1 MDRKKPSKITA
12 LLDSSEFG
20 RFEADARLPF
30 FTRILLCLTTVFV
43 FSWVAL
49 TAAQPAR
56 QFRAGAATSNITPWL
71 GISSNGGMQDRAPQH
86 VHDELHARAVVLDDG
101 RTRLALVTVDSCVVP
116 RQIFDVAKKL
126 VHQYTGLPIENMLM
140 SATHTHT
147 AATATA
153 VFASE
158 ADAEYLS
165 FLTRK
170 IADSVR
176 IALNNLEPARIGWGV
191 GRVPQHV
198 FNRRWKIKPGT
209 IPPNP
214 FGGIDQVRMNPPAG
228 SPDLIEPAGPTDPDL
243 TVISVRA
250 LDGRAIALLANY
262 SLHYVG
268 AGHFSADY
276 FGAFA
281 DRIQQ
286 LLGADRQDPPF
297 VGILSNGTSGNINNI
312 DFRRKR
318 PADPPFSKMKA
329 VANDVAAEALRVSS
343 SIRYQDWVPLAVR
356 QTEIELGVRRPT
368 AEELD
373 RARRIM
379 VQAQGPTMQTVEE
392 IYARESV
399 LIGEYPAKVP
409 VILQALRIGDLGVAA
424 IPCEV
429 FVEIGLEIKKRSPFV
444 TTFTTSLANG
454 YNGYLPTPEHHRLG
468 GYETWRARSSY
479 LEVDASPKIVE
490 QLLELLQQLKNQ
502 SPVASRQSPA
512 VPRP

>member
-1 MDRKKPSKITA
+1 MHTTLNRSIEP
-12 LLDSSEFG
+12 
-20 RFEADARLPF
+20 RWPF
-30 FTRILLCLTTVFV
+30 FTGILLCLTTVLV
-43 FSWVAL
+43 FSWTVL
-49 TAAQPAR
+49 SAAQPAR

-71 GISSNGGMQDRAPQH
+71 GISSNGGMANRVPQH
-86 VHDELHARAVVLDDG
+86 VHDELHARALVLDDG
-101 RTRLALVTVDSCVVP
+101 QTRLALVTVDNCVVP
-116 RQIFDVAKKL
+116 RQVFDGAKKL
-126 VHQYTGLPIENMLM
+126 VHQHTGLPIENMLM

-153 VFASE
+153 VFESE
-158 ADAEYLS
+158 PDTEYVL

-176 IALNNLEPARIGWGV
+176 MALNNLEPARVGFGV
-191 GRVPQHV
+191 GQVPQHV
-198 FNRRWKIKPGT
+198 FNRRWKMKPGT
-209 IPPNP
+209 FPPNP
-214 FGGIDQVRMNPPAG
+214 FGGIDQVKTNPPTG

-243 TVISVRA
+243 AVISVRA
-250 LDGRAIALLANY
+250 LDGRPIALLANY

-286 LLGADRQDPPF
+286 LVGADRQDPPF

-312 DFRRKR
+312 EFRPKR
-318 PADPPFSKMKA
+318 PVERATSNTPATPYSKMKV
-329 VANDVAAEALRVSS
+329 VANDIAAEALRVSN
-343 SIRYQDWVPLAVR
+343 SIPYLDWVPLAVR
-356 QTEIELGVRRPT
+356 HTEIELGVRRPT
-368 AEELD
+368 ADALD

-379 VQAQGPTMQTVEE
+379 ANAQGPTMRTGEE
-392 IYARESV
+392 IYARETTMIS
-399 LIGEYPAKVP
+399 EYPQKVP
-409 VILQALRIGDLGVAA
+409 LMLQALRIGDLAIAA

-429 FVEIGLEIKKRSPFV
+429 FVEIGLEIKKKSPFA

-479 LEVDASPKIVE
+479 LEIEASTRIVE
-490 QLLELLQQLKNQ
+490 QLFELLQQLKKE
-502 SPVASRQSPA
+502 SPVASR
-512 VPRP
+512 